1 MAATNSTQKEES
13 VDVSTLK
20 PGDTYPDTGL
30 IILPDNW
37 ISEIE
42 KEMPEDSHELVG
54 YRQEVY
60 ISITNTLLRLNE
72 VFGPNWSTENETINI
87 VPVKIPIDVKPSKS
101 DKNDGLEI
109 LKEAARNAITQ
120 DNTTAPMMDALEV
133 VVKLQIVIRNHFG
146 QVITK
151 RLGMGAASYNPAA
164 GGQEFDDKV
173 KTAQAMAV
181 RKAANS
187 LGLGLYLWDA
197 NRVSYIKDH
206 VLKEG
211 TRKTNYRGEKI
222 AQKFVATKQLKI
234 MMKNLNTMLSDEE
247 KGKANK
253 HIGEIIGNNSMDNDA
268 KIVAIEDYIKQCMS
282 EKEPK

>member
-1 MAATNSTQKEES
+1 MTTTKNTQEEK

-30 IILPDNW
+30 KILPADW
-37 ISEIE
+37 IKEIE

-54 YRQEVY
+54 NRQEVY

-87 VPVKIPIDVKPSKS
+87 VQTKVPIDIKPSKY
-101 DKNDGLEI
+101 DKGDGLEI
-109 LKEAARNAITQ
+109 LKKAATNAITQ
-120 DNTTAPMMDALEV
+120 DNTTAPMMDTLEV

-146 QVITK
+146 QVITT
-151 RLGMGAASYNPAA
+151 RLGLGAANYNPAA

-197 NRVSYIKDH
+197 NRVSYIKDQ
-206 VLKEG
+206 VSKEG
-211 TRKTNYRGEKI
+211 TSKTNYRGEKI
-222 AQKFVATKQLKI
+222 TPKFVATEQLKL
-234 MMKNLNTMLSDEE
+234 MVKKLNAKLSDEE
-247 KGKANK
+247 KNTANK
-253 HIGEIIGNNSMDNDA
+253 RIGEIIGNNSMDNDA

-282 EKEPK
+282 EKESK